1 MLSSCPRYV
10 YWSTSLPHD
19 ADLTYKFY
27 FCQVSLKLHSPTTG
41 TKHIH
46 LLYLFAVYCN
56 LSRVYLFLFL
66 NLLCDLSFLFRLV
79 PPPLSLLIT
88 PATHL
93 TKQVKTADNMACWH
107 WCYLLI
113 MEIPNDDY
121 VPLSQTLIGCLW
133 LGQNYRLPI
142 GCGWEIMRR
151 QLCILTCSSSTESSL
166 A

>member
-10 YWSTSLPHD
+10 YWSTSLPQD
-19 ADLTYKFY
+19 ADLTYKF
-27 FCQVSLKLHSPTTG
+27 FLPSFPQTAFPNHRN
-41 TKHIH
+41 KHFY

-56 LSRVYLFLFL
+56 LSHISLFLFL
-66 NLLCDLSFLFRLV
+66 NLICDLSFLFRLV